1 LWIQVLAA
9 SPADLEAIEEIERL
23 AGSSGR
29 RGAGTVGGNRSGLL
43 NRISD
48 WRDAFPNGLLPWS
61 KKDLLP
67 VLSVLVALSGAFAAL
82 PPLISTFSDYFSLN
96 RSSTVKNAIQRFS
109 ENDVKGGVEAVST
122 LLDQG
127 KLDDALN
134 ALNTVSSRDKERPS
148 INYLRGRL
156 VMENIRRRKNP
167 AYTIKDARRAFLTAT
182 EDEPRNPAY
191 MTALGFSYYAEGDI
205 EQADDTWSQVLNLS
219 DRKEYPKDNS
229 DLVMAKA
236 GMALVY
242 FKESEKEPENK
253 SRAIKFREYVRAN
266 ADLNNLPDWRWSEGA
281 ISDWKKLIVLKNN
294 SSLPNEAQ

>member
-1 LWIQVLAA
+1 
-9 SPADLEAIEEIERL
+9 
-23 AGSSGR
+23 
-29 RGAGTVGGNRSGLL
+29 
-43 NRISD
+43 
-48 WRDAFPNGLLPWS
+48 
-61 KKDLLP
+61 
-67 VLSVLVALSGAFAAL
+67 
-82 PPLISTFSDYFSLN
+82 
-96 RSSTVKNAIQRFS
+96 
-109 ENDVKGGVEAVST
+109 
-122 LLDQG
+122 
-127 KLDDALN
+127 
-134 ALNTVSSRDKERPS
+134 
-148 INYLRGRL
+148 